1 MVASV
6 PDLHTLE
13 ETERAVARHTSHLS
27 LDVASMYAV
36 SSIFRAGNAVRDTMT
51 RDVLRPH
58 DLTWTGFLVLWILWI
73 WESRESHEVASA
85 VGITKAT
92 LTGVVH
98 TLTARGWVDREVPA
112 MDRRRVRLT
121 LTSSGLAL
129 MDELFPQF
137 NAEESRAVSA
147 LTPAEIATLT
157 NLLRKVV
164 RTYEV
169 EDDSPSA

>member
-1 MVASV
+1 
-6 PDLHTLE
+6 
-13 ETERAVARHTSHLS
+13 
-27 LDVASMYAV
+27 
-36 SSIFRAGNAVRDTMT
+36 
-51 RDVLRPH
+51 
-58 DLTWTGFLVLWILWI
+58 
-73 WESRESHEVASA
+73 
-85 VGITKAT
+85 
-92 LTGVVH
+92 
-98 TLTARGWVDREVPA
+98 

-169 EDDSPSA
+169 EDESPSA